1 MNPEWLEALSVEW
14 FDTKLAVEVLPLL
27 IEGTGITL
35 YVTVTAWMLAMVIG
49 FPLLLLRRTRIRL
62 ISRPIGFLVEFIRS
76 TPILVQI
83 YFFFFVL
90 PDLGLVLSPVATG
103 IFAMTLHYGCYM
115 SEVYRSGLESIH
127 HGQWDAVTAL
137 GFSRIDTYRY
147 VILPQIVPPL
157 VPASGNFLVFMM
169 KDSPLLAS
177 IGATELMFIRQWD
190 RYGHLPVPGAD
201 HHVRPDLP
209 GAQPRGRR
217 RDTLCRGQGRP
228 RLARKGPWPCLAC
241 PLIPSSPSAPS
252 PSGSASSWCSTSS
265 TSRSGATSTW
275 R

>member
-1 MNPEWLEALSVEW
+1 MNPDWLEAVSTKW

-27 IEGTGITL
+27 IEATGITI

-62 ISRPIGFLVEFIRS
+62 IARPINFLVEFIRS

-83 YFFFFVL
+83 YFFFYVL
-90 PDLGLVLSPVATG
+90 PDFGIVLSAVATG

-147 VILPQIVPPL
+147 VILPQMVPPL
-157 VPASGNFLVFMM
+157 VPASGNFLVFMI

-177 IGATELMFIRQWD
+177 IGATELMFVASGIGMDTFQ
-190 RYGHLPVPGAD
+190 YLEPITMVGLIFLVLSLLGAAGTRLVEARVGRVWLGKD
-201 HHVRPDLP
+201 
-209 GAQPRGRR
+209 RGR
-217 RDTLCRGQGRP
+217 
-228 RLARKGPWPCLAC
+228 A
-241 PLIPSSPSAPS
+241 
-252 PSGSASSWCSTSS
+252 
-265 TSRSGATSTW
+265 
-275 R
+275 